1 MQPIKTLTTAFTCC
15 ILLSTAFAYAQTTD
29 PLDPN
34 FPYNA
39 SPEGTVKLWHSDFA
53 TPETML
59 GSWAMQQAVDLDKDL
74 LPAFMSSEN
83 TVYAVGTAEVET
95 LLGIPSSGTCQ
106 DWYCPDLDGYCFAAK
121 FYTDSDKKESKLPYM
136 IFQSVNTSATQGTF
150 DIYMAGGGS
159 GAYPAECGQ
168 FWGTDQSGC
177 KDQDGN
183 DIKCVDWSKHI
194 QDLVKNKDIGPLKA
208 CDTYF
213 NNYANFNTNYSVVDP
228 YTKDTHNSLDTL
240 KEACTFA
247 SNTGFNAEN
256 FQYVNIIPV
265 TCPTALTQV
274 TGLRNNDNDDNDD
287 NDHPATTSLGNY
299 TIQKLKDLTE
309 EMFDE
314 DSKNSIAITTTQMQD
329 CRTPTSG
336 YDDKNHNAVDPYNAS
351 ISACCSLPMMSGTE
365 DDATNGTLCH
375 DGDTTYSSDYQ
386 HPQCE
391 SKTKSPDKNYK
402 LRKALD

>member
-29 PLDPN
+29 PLDKN

-39 SPEGTVKLWHSDFA
+39 APEGTVDLWRADFA

-59 GSWAMQQAVDLDKDL
+59 GSWAMLQAVDLDKDL

-95 LLGIPSSGTCQ
+95 LLGIPSSTTCH
-106 DWYCPDLDGYCFAAK
+106 DWYCADLDGYCFAAK
-121 FYTDSDKKESKLPYM
+121 FDNTITDNHGHPNDPYKYM
-136 IFQSVNTSATQGTF
+136 IFQSVNTSATPGTF

-159 GAYPAECGQ
+159 GSYPAECDQ
-168 FWGTDQSGC
+168 FWGTTGSNVKWNDHI
-177 KDQDGN
+177 KDYED
-183 DIKCVDWSKHI
+183 
-194 QDLVKNKDIGPLKA
+194 
-208 CDTYF
+208 CDSYF
-213 NNYANFNTNYSVVDP
+213 DSYNNFKPIYSVTYDNNQ
-228 YTKDTHNSLDTL
+228 KNALDTL
-240 KEACTFA
+240 KNACTFA

-256 FQYVNIIPV
+256 FIGVKIIPV

-299 TIQKLKDLTE
+299 TIQNLKELTKD
-309 EMFDE
+309 MFE
-314 DSKNSIAITTTQMQD
+314 DTNKSIAITTTQMQD

-336 YDDKNHNAVDPYNAS
+336 FKNNNTNTVDPYNAS
-351 ISACCSLPMMSGTE
+351 ISACCSLLMMSGKE
-365 DDATNGTLCH
+365 DGATTDNIDGIKTGTVCD
-375 DGDTTYSSDYQ
+375 DGYTTYYLEDPDNQYSTQ